1 MGNVRTRTFTTV
13 GVLLSTAALTASL
26 TPGAVAGTSKTWHIL
41 PVDKVEQARLTE
53 DVIKNID
60 GSITTVTYRQGGVG
74 NIEICGFDRT
84 EQISASRQ
92 ARWTTAST
100 RSGSTLIMQFRN
112 IVDGGSAF
120 TRLKQTYQSCT
131 SDDFQRPERTTVN
144 YSFLKKK
151 KQIRMV
157 WALYTTA
164 EKTEIQRAEGLSIKR
179 AGGALIVTR
188 TIVKDV
194 AGTASLKMKKSV
206 ALTARQF
213 GKYKTAAYY

>member
-1 MGNVRTRTFTTV
+1 V

-26 TPGAVAGTSKTWHIL
+26 TPGAVAGTKTWHIL

-53 DVIKNID
+53 AVIKNID
-60 GSITTVTYRQGGVG
+60 ASITTVEFRKGGVG

-84 EQISASRQ
+84 EPISASRQ
-92 ARWTTAST
+92 ARWTTAGT
-100 RSGSTLIMQFRN
+100 RGGTTLIMQFKK
-112 IVDGGSAF
+112 VADGGAAF

-131 SDDFQRPERTTVN
+131 SADFQKPERTTVR

-194 AGTASLKMKKSV
+194 ADTTPLKMDKSV

-213 GKYKTAAYY
+213 GKYKAAAYF

>member
-1 MGNVRTRTFTTV
+1 MGNVRTRALTTV

-26 TPGAVAGTSKTWHIL
+26 TPGAIAGTTKTWHIL
-41 PVDKVEQARLTE
+41 PVDKVEQARLTAG
-53 DVIKNID
+53 VIKNID
-60 GSITTVTYRQGGVG
+60 GSITSVEYRKGGVG

-84 EQISASRQ
+84 ERISASRQ
-92 ARWTTAST
+92 ARWTTAGT
-100 RSGSTLIMQFRN
+100 RGGTTLIMQFQK
-112 IVDGGSAF
+112 VVEGGTAL

-131 SDDFQRPERTTVN
+131 SENFKNPERTTVN
-144 YSFLKKK
+144 YRFLKKK

-164 EKTEIQRAEGLSIKR
+164 GKTEIQRAEGLSIKR

-194 AGTASLKMKKSV
+194 ADTAPLKMDKSV

-213 GKYKTAAYY
+213 SKYKAAAYF